1 MDSLWSLQ
9 QNNDDK
15 DGAAAERLTAVGVD
29 VVGLQEADSQVVQD
43 GRFVQVTESGEVVLP
58 DQDVGVTQEG
68 ERVTLRTHG
77 VLQRLRA
84 SQYTINTQSQIM
96 SSV

>member
-43 GRFVQVTESGEVVLP
+43 GRFMQVTESGEVVLP

>member
-43 GRFVQVTESGEVVLP
+43 GRFMQVTESGEVVLP

-84 SQYTINTQSQIM
+84 SRYTINTQSQIM

>member
-1 MDSLWSLQ
+1 M
-9 QNNDDK
+9 
-15 DGAAAERLTAVGVD
+15 
-29 VVGLQEADSQVVQD
+29 VGLQEADSQVVQD
-43 GRFVQVTESGEVVLP
+43 GGFVQVTESGEVVLP

-84 SQYTINTQSQIM
+84 SQYTINT
-96 SSV
+96 VNTVNTLNTNNVL